1 MNRPEP
7 ALQRPAGTSRR
18 RNQLGQSMGAKGQRT
33 RLRLL
38 EATEALLNT
47 IPLRELSVAQI
58 VRRADTSTATFYVYF
73 NDVSAAV
80 LALIG
85 ELTQSPPGLLALF
98 GRSWDGETALERA
111 HDFVGSYVDRCQQ
124 HAAAFR
130 VRNLSSDEGEPRF
143 TELRLNAVQPLINV
157 MAERVGERQRAGEL
171 PSYLH
176 PVSSAGALLA
186 MIERISVVQLAPNTG
201 VTRPRLLDVAA
212 FFAAVLFGRG
222 FLDLHQPVSAAAFE
236 AEAAAV
242 GGLDYP
248 LPVARVEA
256 LAQVNMHGQFI
267 GAKGAR
273 TRERLVEATRGLLQA
288 ESLLDLSV
296 AKIARTAGTSASTFY
311 LYFQDA
317 PEAVLAAVTEVD
329 QVTPD
334 LLALWDGDWSEEA
347 AEDRAHQFIEQYNSR
362 WREHHALF
370 RVRNLAADEGDQRF
384 VQARSDS
391 ILPLFQKM
399 AIRIAAFQ
407 AEGRLPAGLHPA
419 AAAGACLSM
428 IDRLAVTPNLNI
440 EAGNTKA
447 ALSRASA
454 YFLSFMMGRL
464 PGDAF

>member
-1 MNRPEP
+1 
-7 ALQRPAGTSRR
+7 
-18 RNQLGQSMGAKGQRT
+18 MGAKGQRT

-38 EATEALLNT
+38 DATEALLNT
-47 IPLRELSVAQI
+47 IPLRELTVAQI

-85 ELTQSPPGLLALF
+85 ELTQSPPGLLSLF

-143 TELRLNAVQPLINV
+143 TELRINAVQPLLNV
-157 MAERVGERQRAGEL
+157 MADRVAERREAGEL
-171 PSYLH
+171 PAYLN
-176 PVSSAGALLA
+176 PVSIAGALVA
-186 MIERISVVQLAPNTG
+186 MIERIAVVQLSPNTG

-212 FFAAVLFGRG
+212 FLAAVLFGRG
-222 FLDLHQPVSAAAFE
+222 FLDLHRAIAASAFE

-242 GGLDYP
+242 GALDYQSP
-248 LPVARVEA
+248 APPAPREA
-256 LAQVNMHGQFI
+256 AGVQINMHGQSI

-296 AKIARTAGTSASTFY
+296 AKIARTAGTSTSTFY

-317 PEAVLAAVTEVD
+317 PEAVLAAVTEVS
-329 QVTPD
+329 QTTPE
-334 LLALWDGDWSEEA
+334 LLALWAGDWGEGA
-347 AEDRAHQFIEQYNSR
+347 AEERAHQFIEEYNAR
-362 WREHHALF
+362 WQEHRALF
-370 RVRNLAADEGDQRF
+370 RVRNLAADEADQRF
-384 VQARSDS
+384 VEARSDA
-391 ILPLFQKM
+391 IRPLFQAM
-399 AIRIAAFQ
+399 TQRIAGFQ
-407 AEGRLPAGLHPA
+407 AEGRLPAGLHPG

-428 IDRLAVTPNLNI
+428 IDRLAVTPNLSV
-440 EAGNTKA
+440 ETGNTKA

-464 PGDAF
+464 PRDAF

>member
-1 MNRPEP
+1 
-7 ALQRPAGTSRR
+7 
-18 RNQLGQSMGAKGQRT
+18 MGAKGQRT

-38 EATEALLNT
+38 DATEALLNT
-47 IPLRELSVAQI
+47 IPLRELTVAQI

-85 ELTQSPPGLLALF
+85 ELTQSPPGLLSLF

-143 TELRLNAVQPLINV
+143 TELRLNAVQPLLNV
-157 MAERVGERQRAGEL
+157 MADRVAERQKAGEL
-171 PSYLH
+171 PAYLN
-176 PVSSAGALLA
+176 PVSIAGALVA
-186 MIERISVVQLAPNTG
+186 MIERISVVQLSPNTG

-212 FFAAVLFGRG
+212 FLAAVLFGRG
-222 FLDLHQPVSAAAFE
+222 FLDLHRAIAASAFE

-242 GGLDYP
+242 GGLDY
-248 LPVARVEA
+248 LPPAPREA
-256 LAQVNMHGQFI
+256 VTGVQINMHGQSI

-273 TRERLVEATRGLLQA
+273 TRERLVEATRDLLQA

-296 AKIARTAGTSASTFY
+296 AKIARSAGTSTSTFY

-317 PEAVLAAVTEVD
+317 PEAVLAAVTEVA
-329 QVTPD
+329 QTTPE
-334 LLALWDGDWSEEA
+334 LLALWDGDWEEGA
-347 AEDRAHQFIEQYNSR
+347 AEERAHQFIEDYNAR
-362 WREHHALF
+362 WREHRALF

-384 VQARSDS
+384 VEARSDS
-391 ILPLFQKM
+391 IRPLFQTM
-399 AIRIAAFQ
+399 TQRIAGFQ
-407 AEGRLPAGLHPA
+407 AEGRLPAGLHPG

-428 IDRLAVTPNLNI
+428 IDRLAVTPNLSA
-440 EAGNTKA
+440 ERGNTKA

-464 PGDAF
+464 PRDAF